1 MTERLFEKK
10 GFTVNKEF
18 DVKDKTFKVT
28 RCFNSSKFM
37 LECLT
42 DRKTLLTRANLDTC
56 YNKILEYVR

>member
-1 MTERLFEKK
+1 MTERLFEKRGFKVNTEFEFK
-10 GFTVNKEF
+10 GKIFI
-18 DVKDKTFKVT
+18 VT

-56 YNKILEYVR
+56 YNKILDYVR